1 MEAGRAPARGGGRRA
16 RPGHLTRQ
24 PTAER
29 PFHDK
34 AWLRSH
40 LDEERKE
47 ADLLAEIREVVFGLQ
62 DGVTSI
68 LAVVSVVAAASNDT
82 YTVLISGIAA
92 TLAEVFSMGAGEFM
106 SSKSQREIFLAQ
118 IAQERAEVQDR
129 PGEAEAEVA
138 FMFER
143 EGLPA
148 DASQRIA
155 AEIARDPNV
164 LLRTMVEKELGV
176 AMDEGGSATQGA
188 LILAGSFFVSA
199 LVPLLPYFF
208 FPVRT
213 GLWVSVGLSA
223 IAMFGVGV
231 WKSRLTKRNPLVS
244 GLEILVLVAGAAIAG
259 SFFGSVLPGLL
270 GVAGIR

>member
-1 MEAGRAPARGGGRRA
+1 M
-16 RPGHLTRQ
+16 RQ

-29 PFHDK
+29 PFHDQ
-34 AWLRSH
+34 AWLRLH
-40 LDEERKE
+40 LEEERKE

-106 SSKSQREIFLAQ
+106 SSKSQREIFDAQ
-118 IAQERAEVQDR
+118 IAQERAEVEDR

-148 DASQRIA
+148 DASRRIA
-155 AEIARDPNV
+155 AEIGREPNV

-223 IAMFGVGV
+223 VAMFAVGV
-231 WKSRLTKRNPLVS
+231 WKSRLTKRNPIVS

-259 SFFGSVLPGLL
+259 SFFGSILPGLL
-270 GVAGIR
+270 GVAGIK

>member
-1 MEAGRAPARGGGRRA
+1 M
-16 RPGHLTRQ
+16 RQ

-34 AWLRSH
+34 AWLRAH
-40 LDEERKE
+40 LDDERKE
-47 ADLLAEIREVVFGLQ
+47 ADLLAEVREVVFGLQ

-68 LAVVSVVAAASNDT
+68 LAVVTVVAAASNDT

-92 TLAEVFSMGAGEFM
+92 TLAEVFSMGAGEYM

-118 IAQERAEVQDR
+118 IAAERAEVEER

-143 EGLPA
+143 EGLSE
-148 DASQRIA
+148 DSSRRIA
-155 AEIARDPNV
+155 AEIAREPNV
-164 LLRTMVEKELGV
+164 LLRTMVEKELGL
-176 AMDEGGSATQGA
+176 AIEEGGSPLQGA
-188 LILAGSFFVSA
+188 LILAGAFFVAA

-208 FPVRT
+208 FPVRG
-213 GLWVSVGLSA
+213 GLWVSIGLSA
-223 IAMFGVGV
+223 VVMFLVGL
-231 WKSRLTKRNPLVS
+231 WKSRLTKRNPLAS

>member
-1 MEAGRAPARGGGRRA
+1 M
-16 RPGHLTRQ
+16 RQ

-34 AWLRSH
+34 AWLRAH

-47 ADLLAEIREVVFGLQ
+47 ADLLAEVREVVFGLQ

-68 LAVVSVVAAASNDT
+68 LAVVTVVAAASNDT

-92 TLAEVFSMGAGEFM
+92 TLAEVFSMGAGEYM

-118 IAQERAEVQDR
+118 IASEREEVEDR

-143 EGLPA
+143 EGLGEE
-148 DASQRIA
+148 SSRRIA
-155 AEIARDPNV
+155 AEIAHEPNV
-164 LLRTMVEKELGV
+164 LLRTMVEKELGL
-176 AMDEGGSATQGA
+176 AIEEGGSPLQGA
-188 LILAGSFFVSA
+188 LILSGAFFAAA

-208 FPVRT
+208 FSVRT
-213 GLWVSVGLSA
+213 GLWVSIGLSA
-223 IAMFGVGV
+223 VVMFVVGL
-231 WKSRLTKRNPLVS
+231 WKSRLTKRNPISS

-259 SFFGSVLPGLL
+259 SFFGSILPGLL

>member
-1 MEAGRAPARGGGRRA
+1 M
-16 RPGHLTRQ
+16 RQ

-34 AWLRSH
+34 AWLRAH

-47 ADLLAEIREVVFGLQ
+47 ADLLAEVREVVFGLQ

-92 TLAEVFSMGAGEFM
+92 TLAEVFSMGAGEYM
-106 SSKSQREIFLAQ
+106 SSKSQREIFMAQ
-118 IAQERAEVQDR
+118 IAAERSEVEER

-143 EGLPA
+143 EGL
-148 DASQRIA
+148 SEESSRRIA
-155 AEIARDPNV
+155 AEIAREPNV
-164 LLRTMVEKELGV
+164 LLRTMVEKELGL
-176 AMDEGGSATQGA
+176 AIEEGGSPMQGA
-188 LILAGSFFVSA
+188 LILAGAFFVAA

-223 IAMFGVGV
+223 IVMFGVGV
-231 WKSRLTKRNPLVS
+231 WKSRLTKRSPLVS

-259 SFFGSVLPGLL
+259 SFFGSILPGLL

>member
-1 MEAGRAPARGGGRRA
+1 M
-16 RPGHLTRQ
+16 RQ

-34 AWLRSH
+34 AWLRAH

-47 ADLLAEIREVVFGLQ
+47 ADLLAEVREVVFGLQ

-68 LAVVSVVAAASNDT
+68 LAVVTVVAAASNDT

-92 TLAEVFSMGAGEFM
+92 TLAEVFSMGAGEYM
-106 SSKSQREIFLAQ
+106 SSKSQREIFTAQ
-118 IAQERAEVQDR
+118 IASERAEVEDR

-143 EGLPA
+143 EGLGEE
-148 DASQRIA
+148 SSRRIA
-155 AEIARDPNV
+155 AEIAREPNV
-164 LLRTMVEKELGV
+164 LLRTMVEKELGL
-176 AMDEGGSATQGA
+176 AIDEGGSPLQGA
-188 LILAGSFFVSA
+188 LILSGAFFAAA

-208 FPVRT
+208 FSVRT
-213 GLWVSVGLSA
+213 ALWVSIGLSA
-223 IAMFGVGV
+223 VVMFVVGL
-231 WKSRLTKRNPLVS
+231 WKSRLTKRNPISS

-259 SFFGSVLPGLL
+259 SFFGSILPGLL

>member
-1 MEAGRAPARGGGRRA
+1 MRE
-16 RPGHLTRQ
+16 

-29 PFHDK
+29 PFNDR
-34 AWLRSH
+34 AWLRAH
-40 LDEERKE
+40 LESERKE

-106 SSKSQREIFLAQ
+106 SSKSQREIFDAQ
-118 IAQERAEVQDR
+118 IASERAEVMER

-138 FMFER
+138 YMFER
-143 EGLPA
+143 EGLSEA
-148 DASQRIA
+148 ASQRIA
-155 AEIARDPNV
+155 AELAREPNV

-176 AMDEGGSATQGA
+176 AIEPGGSALQGA
-188 LILAGSFFVSA
+188 LILAGSFFIAA
-199 LVPLLPYFF
+199 LVPLGPYFF
-208 FPVRT
+208 LPVRES
-213 GLWVSVGLSA
+213 LWVSVALSA
-223 IAMFGVGV
+223 VVMFGVGV
-231 WKSRLTKRNPLVS
+231 WKSRLTKRSPLAS
-244 GLEILVLVAGAAIAG
+244 GAEILLLVAGTAIAA
-259 SFFGSVLPGLL
+259 SFFGSILPGLL